1 MFHLT
6 SPHIQEL
13 LPIVLILKSQTVVQS
28 AFQCL
33 FSSVLL
39 QKSIFLGFALKKK
52 ILSDNF
58 AFEK

>member
-1 MFHLT
+1 M
-6 SPHIQEL
+6 
-13 LPIVLILKSQTVVQS
+13 PIVLILKSQTVVQS

-39 QKSIFLGFALKKK
+39 QESIFLGFALKKK